1 MVIAVIAVG
10 VMQMTGDHVVDVI
23 VVFHHAMTTARS
35 VDVLGIVAFAGVA
48 F

>member
-1 MVIAVIAVG
+1 MIAVVAVG

-23 VVFHHAMTTARS
+23 VVFHDAMTAAGS
-35 VDVLGIVAFAGVA
+35 VDVGGIVAFAGVA